1 MKYIRIKVLP
11 SSKKSAIIK
20 IAEDV
25 YEIKTKSKA
34 ESNNANKEALGLLS
48 ERLNI
53 KPNKLRIISGHK
65 RPNKIIEILNQ
76 KSPYA

>member
-1 MKYIRIKVLP
+1 MKYIRIKVLS

-20 IAEDV
+20 IADGR

-34 ESNNANKEALGLLS
+34 ESNNANKEALFLLS

-53 KPNKLRIISGHK
+53 KLNKLHIISGHK
-65 RPNKIIEILNQ
+65 RPNKIIESLD
-76 KSPYA
+76 